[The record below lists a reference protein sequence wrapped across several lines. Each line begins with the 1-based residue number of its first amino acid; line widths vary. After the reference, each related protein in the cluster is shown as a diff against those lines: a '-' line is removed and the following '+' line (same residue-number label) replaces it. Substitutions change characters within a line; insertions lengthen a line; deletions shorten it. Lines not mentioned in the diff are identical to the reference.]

1 MLGEDVANVDLPV
14 VVEARDQLR
23 DLSLMGITYYP
34 FDAGH
39 SRQLFRRPLG
49 IAAGHQDAGRGVLA
63 MDPAH
68 GLAHVV
74 VGGCGDRAG
83 VENYEVGLSALR
95 NGDEAFIG
103 EQRLDGSAIGLRGA
117 ASEILNVKVAQP
129 LFYSLKGLQPTMY
142 NRSNALCLAYLQY
155 W

>member
-1 MLGEDVANVDLPV
+1 VLGEDVANMDLPV
-14 VVEARDQLR
+14 VVEAGDQLR
-23 DLSLMGITYYP
+23 NLSLMGITYYP

-49 IAAGHQDAGRGVLA
+49 IAAGHQDAGCGVLA
-63 MDPAH
+63 MDAAH

-83 VENYEVGLSALR
+83 VEDYEVGLIALL
-95 NGDEAFIG
+95 NGNQALFG
-103 EQRLDGSAIGLRGA
+103 EQRLNGSSIRLCGA
-117 ASEILNVKVAQP
+117 ASEILNVEVAQP